1 MTRDLIETALLEG
14 ESTLMGDIPRASNAT
29 ALVVVDSGE
38 HTLKAVYKP
47 MSGERPLR
55 DFPRGT
61 LGLREVASYRLS
73 RHLGLGVVPPTVLR
87 TDLPAGPGSLQAYV
101 EDAGAEDAVAL
112 TGVAEIPDGYVP
124 MFALRTEEGRDLVL
138 SHALEAG
145 LRRIAFFDLLVG
157 NADRKAGHI
166 ITGSTLPGDPDA
178 DGTYGIDNGLS
189 FHTDEKLRTVL
200 WGFAGEEF
208 DEAETAALATVAAM
222 PDALSAT
229 LDECL
234 APAEITALTDRAH
247 ALTEAGA
254 FPEPPG
260 DRTVIPWPPI

>member
-29 ALVVVDSGE
+29 ALVVVDAGE

-73 RHLGLGVVPPTVLR
+73 RHLELGVVPPTVLR

-222 PDALSAT
+222 PEALSAT

-234 APAEITALTDRAH
+234 APAEITALTDRAE